1 MSLHIART
9 NIFTPSQLT
18 TYLSSRPIFVYGSLM
33 LPSLLVGVINRSSP
47 SSDSDSDRVIAS
59 QMTPAVLQDY
69 VRLPVRHVHYP
80 AVIPCQRL
88 GQGQSSIGDGDGG
101 KGKGKV
107 EGFLVFG
114 LTPREKLRIDRY
126 EAGLYTLEEVCVEV
140 EVLREE
146 GETKAEREREL
157 KEREGGNGIGGD
169 VEGEITPTP
178 TTLSAQT
185 ILDSK

>member
-1 MSLHIART
+1 
-9 NIFTPSQLT
+9 
-18 TYLSSRPIFVYGSLM
+18 
-33 LPSLLVGVINRSSP
+33 
-47 SSDSDSDRVIAS
+47 
-59 QMTPAVLQDY
+59 MTPAVLQDY
-69 VRLPVRHVHYP
+69 IRLPVRHVHYP

-88 GQGQSSIGDGDGG
+88 SQGQSSIGDGDGG

-185 ILDSK
+185 ILDSKQKTERAVTETVQVHAEVYVWAGKTHDLVLDQEWSFDKFLESTMATVWI